1 MLSPLLI
8 PPKDTAVPLINGLWI
23 PPLNLSKNTNRTLN
37 LSSNAYSEMGEGF
50 VDVTSAPVIDFTSP
64 LPDVGNNILQVG
76 ELTADQGPNNPT
88 STVLA
93 DVQISSVENEAL
105 NIEITNLT
113 HRTMNGTNRS
123 MDKTIYQ
130 MPMLM
135 NKDIIGNQEVIEV
148 VPPSKVWIPLNNPG
162 SMPINRL
169 DVQISQI
176 DGRKATLFKDTNVSL
191 QLEHDKTLLN

>member
-1 MLSPLLI
+1 
-8 PPKDTAVPLINGLWI
+8 
-23 PPLNLSKNTNRTLN
+23 
-37 LSSNAYSEMGEGF
+37 
-50 VDVTSAPVIDFTSP
+50 
-64 LPDVGNNILQVG
+64 
-76 ELTADQGPNNPT
+76 
-88 STVLA
+88 
-93 DVQISSVENEAL
+93 
-105 NIEITNLT
+105 
-113 HRTMNGTNRS
+113 
-123 MDKTIYQ
+123 